1 MQTVVSF
8 KQFIRLL
15 LVMMALVLS
24 LLGTTLYVA
33 QQQHMAQSQL
43 RDLPALAGPV
53 NSGGGG

>member
-1 MQTVVSF
+1 
-8 KQFIRLL
+8 
-15 LVMMALVLS
+15 
-24 LLGTTLYVA
+24 VA